1 MSRQGH
7 VGPRESGQISSLPA
21 MKNIFALGALL
32 ALAPSFAN
40 AWWDEAWTVRRTVT
54 LDTSAT
60 GVAIAAPQS
69 SVPVAVRLH
78 SGNFDF
84 TAAKEDGSD
93 LRFVAADDKTVLKH
107 HVERYDSLNELAVVW
122 VHVPLVAPGSAD
134 NALYVYAGNAAAGAV
149 PDAKPGYDASTLA
162 VWHFSDPT
170 PLVDLVSGVTASGN
184 ITHQKAALLGDS
196 AVFAGSPVSVSEA
209 AGLAMPAGG
218 AWTVS
223 MWAKPAAPQKA
234 TLYGQGS
241 LAVKV
246 EEGSYVLS
254 VGSVRISG
262 GALKAGAWQHV
273 AATVGA
279 GKATLYVDGQA
290 VGSADANLDA
300 AAGVFGVG
308 DGYSGEL
315 DELQVASTVRSAD
328 WIKLAAAGQ
337 GADSTFVAV
346 REDVAEGEGG
356 GHNYFG
362 ILIENLTV
370 DAWVV
375 IVILAVMFVISCW
388 VMIAKAVLVGRIDGD
403 NRRFLQRFREARA
416 DFLKLDQG
424 AAHPSSSLFRLYGAG
439 LREIRKRFEAQGE
452 AAGLTGASMDAIK
465 ASIDADLV
473 RESHKLNSQMVL
485 LTIAISGGPFL
496 GLLGTVVG
504 VMITFAAIAA
514 AGDVNVNAIA
524 PGIAAALLATVAG
537 LAVAIPALFGYNY
550 LASRIKNISAD
561 MQIFVDEF
569 VTRVAEAHGR

>member
-1 MSRQGH
+1 
-7 VGPRESGQISSLPA
+7 
-21 MKNIFALGALL
+21 MKNIIALGALL

-40 AWWDEAWTVRRTVT
+40 AWWDEAWTARRTIT

-60 GVAIAAPQS
+60 GVAITAPQS

-93 LRFVAADDKTVLKH
+93 LRFVAGDDKTVLKH

-122 VHVPLVAPGSAD
+122 VQVPLIAPGQSTT
-134 NALYVYAGNAAAGAV
+134 LYAYFGNVAVGGAQDSKATWDGSTVGAWQFAEAAPLA
-149 PDAKPGYDASTLA
+149 DASASALTATGNVTL
-162 VWHFSDPT
+162 
-170 PLVDLVSGVTASGN
+170 
-184 ITHQKAALLGDS
+184 QKAALLGDAAIFNGS
-196 AVFAGSPVSVSEA
+196 ALRVPA
-209 AGLAMPAGG
+209 APQLATSAGG
-218 AWTVS
+218 AWTMS
-223 MWAKPAAPQKA
+223 AWIKPVAAQQA
-234 TLYGQGS
+234 TLYAQGT
-241 LAVKV
+241 LTVKI
-246 EEGSYVLS
+246 EDSAYVLN
-254 VGSVRISG
+254 VGATRVAG
-262 GALKAGAWQHV
+262 GALKPGAWQHV
-273 AATVGA
+273 AATVGG
-279 GKATLYVDGQA
+279 GKATLYVDGQPVA
-290 VGSADANLDA
+290 SADAALPAEQAEVVIGDA
-300 AAGVFGVG
+300 
-308 DGYSGEL
+308 YSGEL
-315 DELQVASTVRSAD
+315 DELQLANTARSAD

-337 GADSTFVAV
+337 GADATFVTV
-346 REDVAEGEGG
+346 REDAAEGEEG

-362 ILIENLTV
+362 ILIDNLTV

-388 VMIAKAVLVGRIDGD
+388 VMIAKAMLVGRIDGD
-403 NRRFLQRFREARA
+403 NRAFLQRFRGAST

-424 AAHPSSSLFRLYGAG
+424 ATHKSSSLFRLYGAG
-439 LREIRKRFEAQGE
+439 LREIRKRFDAQGE

-569 VTRVAEAHGR
+569 ITRVAEVHGR

>member
-1 MSRQGH
+1 
-7 VGPRESGQISSLPA
+7 
-21 MKNIFALGALL
+21 MKKIIALGALA

-40 AWWDEAWTVRRTVT
+40 AWWDEAWTARRTVT

-60 GVAIAAPQS
+60 GVAITAPQS

-93 LRFVAADDKTVLKH
+93 LRFVAGDDKTVLKH

-122 VHVPLVAPGSAD
+122 VQVPLVAPGQERTT
-134 NALYVYAGNAAAGAV
+134 VYAYFGNAAVGGTQDSKAS
-149 PDAKPGYDASTLA
+149 YDASTVG
-162 VWHFSDPT
+162 VWHFAEPA
-170 PLVDLVSGVTASGN
+170 PLADASASALTATGSVN
-184 ITHQKAALLGDS
+184 IQKAALLGD
-196 AVFAGSPVSVSEA
+196 AAIFAGSPLRVPASPA
-209 AGLAMPAGG
+209 LATTAGG
-218 AWTVS
+218 AWTMS
-223 MWAKPAAPQKA
+223 AWIKPAGAQQA
-234 TLYGQGS
+234 TLYAQGT
-241 LAVKV
+241 LTVKV
-246 EEGSYVLS
+246 DGSAFALDVAGTR
-254 VGSVRISG
+254 VAG
-262 GALKAGAWQHV
+262 GTLKAGAWQHV
-273 AATVGA
+273 AATVGG
-279 GKATLYVDGQA
+279 GKATLYVDGQP
-290 VGSADANLDA
+290 VGSADAALPAVQAEVVIGDA
-300 AAGVFGVG
+300 
-308 DGYSGEL
+308 YNGEL
-315 DELQVASTVRSAD
+315 DELQLASTVRSAD
-328 WIKLAAAGQ
+328 WIRLAAAGQ
-337 GADSTFVAV
+337 GADSSFVSV
-346 REDVAEGEGG
+346 REDAAGGEEG

-362 ILIENLTV
+362 ILIDNLTV

-388 VMIAKAVLVGRIDGD
+388 VMIAKAMLVGRIDGD
-403 NRRFLQRFREARA
+403 NRAFLQRFRSASN

-424 AAHPSSSLFRLYGAG
+424 ATHKSSSLFRLYGAG
-439 LREIRKRFEAQGE
+439 LREIRKRFDAQGE

-569 VTRVAEAHGR
+569 ITRVAEVHGR

>member
-1 MSRQGH
+1 
-7 VGPRESGQISSLPA
+7 
-21 MKNIFALGALL
+21 MKNIIAFGALL

-40 AWWDEAWTVRRTVT
+40 AWWDEAWTARRTIT

-60 GVAIAAPQS
+60 GVAITAPQS

-93 LRFVAADDKTVLKH
+93 LRFVAGDDKTVLKH

-122 VHVPLVAPGSAD
+122 VQVPLIAPGQSTT
-134 NALYVYAGNAAAGAV
+134 LYAYFGNAAVGGTSDSKATWDGSTVGVWQFAEAA
-149 PDAKPGYDASTLA
+149 PLADASASALTATGSVTL
-162 VWHFSDPT
+162 
-170 PLVDLVSGVTASGN
+170 
-184 ITHQKAALLGDS
+184 QKAALLGDAAIFNGS
-196 AVFAGSPVSVSEA
+196 ALRVPA
-209 AGLAMPAGG
+209 APQLATTAGG
-218 AWTVS
+218 AWTMS
-223 MWAKPAAPQKA
+223 AWIKPAAAQQA
-234 TLYGQGS
+234 TLYAQGT
-241 LAVKV
+241 LTVKV
-246 EEGSYVLS
+246 EDSAYVLN
-254 VGSVRISG
+254 VGATRVAG
-262 GALKAGAWQHV
+262 GALKPGAWQHV
-273 AATVGA
+273 AATVGG

-290 VGSADANLDA
+290 VASADATLPAEQAELVIGDA
-300 AAGVFGVG
+300 
-308 DGYSGEL
+308 YSGEL
-315 DELQVASTVRSAD
+315 DELQLANTTRGAD

-337 GADSTFVAV
+337 GADATFVTV
-346 REDVAEGEGG
+346 REDAAEGEEG

-362 ILIENLTV
+362 ILIDNLTV

-388 VMIAKAVLVGRIDGD
+388 VMIAKAMLVGRIDGD
-403 NRRFLQRFREARA
+403 NRAFLQRFRSASN

-424 AAHPSSSLFRLYGAG
+424 ATHKSSSLFRLYGAG
-439 LREIRKRFEAQGE
+439 LREIRKRFDAQGE

-569 VTRVAEAHGR
+569 ITRVAEVHGR

>member
-1 MSRQGH
+1 
-7 VGPRESGQISSLPA
+7 
-21 MKNIFALGALL
+21 MKNIIAFGALL

-40 AWWDEAWTVRRTVT
+40 AWWDEAWTARRTIT

-60 GVAIAAPQS
+60 GVAITAPQS

-93 LRFVAADDKTVLKH
+93 LRFVAGDDKTVLKH

-122 VHVPLVAPGSAD
+122 VQVPLIAPGQSTT
-134 NALYVYAGNAAAGAV
+134 LYAYFGNAAVGGA
-149 PDAKPGYDASTLA
+149 PDSKTTWDGSTVGVWQFGEAAPLADASASALTATGNVTL
-162 VWHFSDPT
+162 
-170 PLVDLVSGVTASGN
+170 
-184 ITHQKAALLGDS
+184 QKAALLGDAAIFNGS
-196 AVFAGSPVSVSEA
+196 ALRVPA
-209 AGLAMPAGG
+209 APQLATTAGG
-218 AWTVS
+218 AWTMS
-223 MWAKPAAPQKA
+223 AWIKPAAAQQA
-234 TLYGQGS
+234 TLYAQGT
-241 LAVKV
+241 LTVKV
-246 EEGSYVLS
+246 EDSVYVLN
-254 VGSVRISG
+254 VGATRVAG
-262 GALKAGAWQHV
+262 GALKPGAWQHV
-273 AATVGA
+273 AATVGG

-290 VGSADANLDA
+290 VASADATLPAEQAEVVIGDA
-300 AAGVFGVG
+300 
-308 DGYSGEL
+308 YSGEL
-315 DELQVASTVRSAD
+315 DELQLANTTRSAD

-337 GADSTFVAV
+337 GADATFVTV
-346 REDVAEGEGG
+346 REDAAEGEEG

-362 ILIENLTV
+362 ILIDNLTV

-388 VMIAKAVLVGRIDGD
+388 VMVAKAMLVGRIDGD
-403 NRRFLQRFREARA
+403 NRAFLQRFRSASN

-424 AAHPSSSLFRLYGAG
+424 ATHKSSSLFRLYGAG
-439 LREIRKRFEAQGE
+439 LREIRKRFDAQGE

-569 VTRVAEAHGR
+569 ITRVAEVHGR